1 MADEQ
6 KTAEVDTPTTENNEV
21 VISQS
26 KLDKLID
33 KGYSKG
39 ATRAKSELAEQ
50 LGVDSIE
57 QARELINA
65 KKEADEAN
73 KSDLDKAAELINTL
87 NARIEGLES
96 NNNQMK
102 SDMEIQKVVN
112 ANGINDADYFKHLMA
127 QASAGEDFEQDTF
140 IEQLKG
146 EKPYLFNNG
155 VDSQPKRVD
164 ATSNKATLNAADRIK
179 STTSMAELYRLQDEI
194 T

>member
-6 KTAEVDTPTTENNEV
+6 KTAEVETPKTENEV

-26 KLDKLID
+26 KLDSLID
-33 KGYSKG
+33 KGFSKG
-39 ATRAKSELAEQ
+39 ANRAKTELAEM

-57 QARELINA
+57 QAKELINA
-65 KKEADEAN
+65 KRESDEAN
-73 KSDLDKAAELINTL
+73 MSDLEKANELIATL
-87 NARIEGLES
+87 NNTIEGLES

-102 SDMEIQKVVN
+102 ADMKIQKVVN

-127 QASAGEDFEQDTF
+127 QASASEDFEQEAF

-146 EKPYLFNNG
+146 EKPYLFNAG
-155 VDSQPKRVD
+155 VDNQPKRVD
-164 ATSNKATLNAADRIK
+164 STSNKATLNAADRIK
-179 STTSMAELYRLQDEI
+179 GAKTMAEIYQLQREL

>member
-127 QASAGEDFEQDTF
+127 QASANEDFEQDTF

>member
-1 MADEQ
+1 MLWLTSKKRQ
-6 KTAEVDTPTTENNEV
+6 KL
-21 VISQS
+21 ILSQS

-146 EKPYLFNNG
+146 EKPY
-155 VDSQPKRVD
+155 QRK
-164 ATSNKATLNAADRIK
+164 
-179 STTSMAELYRLQDEI
+179 
-194 T
+194 

>member
-1 MADEQ
+1 MADEAQ
-6 KTAEVDTPTTENNEV
+6 NGKEVETPKTENEV

-26 KLDKLID
+26 KLDSLID
-33 KGYSKG
+33 KGFSKG
-39 ATRAKSELAEQ
+39 ANRAKSELAEQ

-65 KKEADEAN
+65 KRESDEAN
-73 KSDLDKAAELINTL
+73 KSDLDRAQELIATL
-87 NARIEGLES
+87 NNTIEGLES

-102 SDMEIQKVVN
+102 ADMEIQKVVN

-127 QASAGEDFEQDTF
+127 QASTSEDFEQDAF

-146 EKPYLFNNG
+146 EKPYLFNGG
-155 VDSQPKRVD
+155 VESQPKRVD

-179 STTSMAELYRLQDEI
+179 GAKSMAELYQLQNEI

>member
-1 MADEQ
+1 MADEAQ
-6 KTAEVDTPTTENNEV
+6 NGKEVETPKTENEV

-26 KLDKLID
+26 KLDSLID
-33 KGYSKG
+33 KGFSKG
-39 ATRAKSELAEQ
+39 ANRAKSELAEQ

-65 KKEADEAN
+65 KREADEAN
-73 KSDLDKAAELINTL
+73 KSDLDKANELIATL
-87 NARIEGLES
+87 NNTIEGLES

-102 SDMEIQKVVN
+102 ADMEIQKVVN

-127 QASAGEDFEQDTF
+127 QASTSEDFEQDAF

-146 EKPYLFNNG
+146 DKPYLFNGG
-155 VDSQPKRVD
+155 VDNQPKRVD

-179 STTSMAELYRLQDEI
+179 GAKSMAELYQLQNEI